1 MFFKAI
7 IWLKVLLNVGGC
19 GGQPLSSKSILKV
32 KKQMA
37 APKEH
42 AHAPFLTQMTVL
54 VGNLKSTHS
63 KEYSIGHKKNYNI
76 LLKNCGKCQKTQ
88 MFRCFCLFCVGI

>member
-54 VGNLKSTHS
+54 VGNLSFQSVTNHF
-63 KEYSIGHKKNYNI
+63 ERPCRYIDMFEMPKNRFPA
-76 LLKNCGKCQKTQ
+76 LP
-88 MFRCFCLFCVGI
+88 